1 MSLEKSKN
9 NLKNASDELEI
20 REKIGEGCQ
29 GCVYNTIHKKVNL
42 FAVKVV
48 NS

>member
-1 MSLEKSKN
+1 MSPEKSKYN
-9 NLKNASDELEI
+9 IKNTSDELEI

-29 GCVYNTIHKKVNL
+29 GCVYNAIHKKVKL
-42 FAVKVV
+42 FAVKVL